1 MALEQVFHE
10 IASTIALTFE
20 FVSVVLITFGGVGA
34 LIGVGHVMT
43 GHRDERSKRAVFLSL
58 ARWML
63 LGLEFTLAADVIR
76 TAIAPSWKDIGQ
88 LAAIAAIRT
97 FLNYF
102 LERDLE
108 HAEAL
113 QPDVAE

>member
-1 MALEQVFHE
+1 MAVEQVFHE
-10 IASTIALTFE
+10 ISSAVALTFE

-34 LIGVGHVMT
+34 LIGVGRVVT
-43 GHRDERSKRAVFLSL
+43 GHRDQHSKRKVFLTL
-58 ARWML
+58 ARWMV

-108 HAEAL
+108 HATVL
-113 QPDVAE
+113 QSSPAE